1 MNKSFVEGLKPN
13 RLFTDPQEMRRVV
26 GWTMKPE
33 DAFLFFKSLRKQVI
47 SLFGYST
54 AYEDKDS
61 MLKIVKEELSRFS
74 PETHLVNIGAT
85 MGGIG
90 AAYPLAKSMGFITT
104 GIVSSLATQ
113 YADEISADVDHICF
127 ITDQAW
133 GGKLPGAST
142 LTPTSQ
148 AMVAC
153 SDIFIGIGGGEITRE
168 EMLAGRALG
177 KPMRFHP
184 AEMNHEW
191 AVKRAQ
197 KNNRPVPTSFWGAA
211 HAELMSQKKE

>member
-33 DAFLFFKSLRKQVI
+33 EAFLFFRTLQKKVI
-47 SLFGYST
+47 SLFGYSSL
-54 AYEDKDS
+54 YENADA
-61 MLKIVKEELSRFS
+61 MLKIVEEELSRFS

-90 AAYPLAKSMGFITT
+90 AAYPLAKSMGFLTT

-113 YADEISADVDHICF
+113 YAEQISSEVNHICF
-127 ITDQAW
+127 IADQSW
-133 GGKLPGAST
+133 GGKLPNSNA
-142 LTPTSQ
+142 LAPTSQ

-153 SDIFIGIGGGEITRE
+153 TDIFIGIGGGEITRDE
-168 EMLAGRALG
+168 LRAGQALG
-177 KPMRFHP
+177 KPVTFHP
-184 AEMNHEW
+184 AEVNHEW
-191 AVKRAQ
+191 ALKRAQ
-197 KNNRPVPTSFWGAA
+197 KNNQPPPANFWGAA
-211 HAELMSQKKE
+211 HAELIGNPKK